1 MCIGLHLACM
11 PLKECATNLEARIFV
26 ALGLV
31 SGQHVRTLSENNLLA
46 DVSYFLCFTN
56 RRRLHVG

>member
-26 ALGLV
+26 ALV
-31 SGQHVRTLSENNLLA
+31 NLLA
-46 DVSYFLCFTN
+46 DVSYFLYFTN